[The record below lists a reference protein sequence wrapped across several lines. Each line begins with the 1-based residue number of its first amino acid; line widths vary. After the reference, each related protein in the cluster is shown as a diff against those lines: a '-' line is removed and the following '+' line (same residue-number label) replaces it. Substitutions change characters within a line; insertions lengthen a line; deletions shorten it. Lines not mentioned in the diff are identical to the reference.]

1 MLKSIENFCDLIIK
15 NIYKM
20 NDDICFVSFRKQNN

>member
-1 MLKSIENFCDLIIK
+1 MLKSIENVWDLIIK
-15 NIYKM
+15 NKYKI